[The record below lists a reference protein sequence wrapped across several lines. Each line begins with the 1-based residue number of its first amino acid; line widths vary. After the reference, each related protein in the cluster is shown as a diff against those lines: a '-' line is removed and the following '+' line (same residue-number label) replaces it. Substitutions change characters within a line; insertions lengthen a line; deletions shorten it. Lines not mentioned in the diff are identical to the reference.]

1 MELIDFILHVDDH
14 LLEFIT
20 NYGVWIYAILF
31 LIIFVETGLVVMP
44 FLPGDSLLFAAGAL
58 AASTGA
64 MNPWTLGVLLFI
76 AAVLG
81 DTLNYHIGRYIGPR
95 VFEIE
100 SRFIN
105 KQHLINTQKFF
116 EKHGGKTIIFAR
128 FIPFAR
134 TFAPFV
140 AGAGKM
146 DYKFFLSY
154 NLIGAFCWIGSFITL
169 GYIFGNVPVVKDNFT
184 HLIFGIIIISVLPG
198 IIGFIR
204 AKWPPLSGFSAG
216 SLVLLSNGRWPVP
229 PRQARLQSSNPRCC
243 CAASRRTRRSGRL
256 RYSRFNARCR

>member
-1 MELIDFILHVDDH
+1 MELLDFILHVDAH

-20 NYGVWIYAILF
+20 DYGVWIYAILF

-64 MNPWTLGVLLFI
+64 MNPYILVILLFT

-81 DTLNYHIGRYIGPR
+81 DTLNYHIGKFIGPR

-105 KQHLINTQKFF
+105 KKHLTYTQKFF

-128 FIPFAR
+128 FVPFAR

-140 AGAGKM
+140 AGAGHM
-146 DYKFFLSY
+146 NYKYFLSF
-154 NLIGAFCWIGSFITL
+154 NVIGAICWVGSFVIL
-169 GYIFGNVPVVKDNFT
+169 GYLFGNMPIVKDNFT

-204 AKWPPLSGFSAG
+204 QKLKKAP
-216 SLVLLSNGRWPVP
+216 
-229 PRQARLQSSNPRCC
+229 
-243 CAASRRTRRSGRL
+243 
-256 RYSRFNARCR
+256 

>member
-1 MELIDFILHVDDH
+1 MELLDFILHVDAH

-20 NYGVWIYAILF
+20 DYGVWIYAILF

-64 MNPWTLGVLLFI
+64 MNPYILVILLFT

-81 DTLNYHIGRYIGPR
+81 DTLNYHIGKFIGPR

-105 KQHLINTQKFF
+105 KKHLTYTQKFF

-140 AGAGKM
+140 AGAGHM
-146 DYKFFLSY
+146 NYKYFLSF
-154 NLIGAFCWIGSFITL
+154 NVIGAICWVGSFVIL
-169 GYIFGNVPVVKDNFT
+169 GYLFGNMPIVKDNFT

-204 AKWPPLSGFSAG
+204 QKLKKTA
-216 SLVLLSNGRWPVP
+216 
-229 PRQARLQSSNPRCC
+229 
-243 CAASRRTRRSGRL
+243 
-256 RYSRFNARCR
+256 

>member
-1 MELIDFILHVDDH
+1 MELIDFILHVDEH

-31 LIIFVETGLVVMP
+31 LIIFVETGFVVMP

-64 MNPWTLGVLLFI
+64 MDPWVLIPLLFV

-81 DTLNYHIGRYIGPR
+81 DTLNYHIGKYIGPR
-95 VFEIE
+95 VFEHE

-105 KQHLINTQKFF
+105 KKHLVATQAFF
-116 EKHGGKTIIFAR
+116 QKHGGKTVIFAR

-140 AGAGKM
+140 AGAGSM
-146 DYKFFLSY
+146 NYKFFLTY
-154 NLIGAFCWIGSFITL
+154 NVIGAFFWITSFIIL
-169 GYIFGNVPVVKDNFT
+169 GYLFGNMPIVKDNFT
-184 HLIFGIIIISVLPG
+184 HLIFGIIILSVLPG
-198 IIGFIR
+198 VIGFIKQKFFKSK
-204 AKWPPLSGFSAG
+204 AK
-216 SLVLLSNGRWPVP
+216 
-229 PRQARLQSSNPRCC
+229 
-243 CAASRRTRRSGRL
+243 
-256 RYSRFNARCR
+256 

>member
-1 MELIDFILHVDDH
+1 MDLLSFLLHVDDH
-14 LLEFIT
+14 LLEFIK

-64 MNPWTLGVLLFI
+64 MNPWILIILLFV

-81 DTLNYHIGRYIGPR
+81 DTLNYQIGKYIGPR
-95 VFEIE
+95 VFEID

-105 KQHLINTQKFF
+105 KQHLIKTQQFF

-140 AGAGKM
+140 AGAGSM
-146 DYKFFLSY
+146 NYKFFLSF
-154 NLIGAFCWIGSFITL
+154 NVVGGFLWIASFITL
-169 GYIFGNVPVVKDNFT
+169 GYIFGNVPVIKDNFT
-184 HLIFGIIIISVLPG
+184 YLIFGIIILSVLPPV
-198 IIGFIR
+198 IEFMR
-204 AKWPPLSGFSAG
+204 HKFAK
-216 SLVLLSNGRWPVP
+216 NK
-229 PRQARLQSSNPRCC
+229 SS
-243 CAASRRTRRSGRL
+243 
-256 RYSRFNARCR
+256 

>member
-1 MELIDFILHVDDH
+1 MNLIDFILHVDQH
-14 LLEFIT
+14 LFEFIT
-20 NYGVWIYAILF
+20 NYGYWVYGILF

-64 MNPWTLGVLLFI
+64 MDPVLLVILLFI

-81 DTLNYHIGRYIGPR
+81 DTLNYHIGKYIGPR
-95 VFEIE
+95 VFEID

-105 KQHLINTQKFF
+105 KEHLIKTSQFF

-140 AGAGKM
+140 AGAGSM
-146 DYKFFLSY
+146 NYKYFLTY
-154 NLIGAFCWIGSFITL
+154 NVVGAICWVGSFITL
-169 GYIFGNVPVVKDNFT
+169 GYLFGTHPLVKDNFT
-184 HLIFGIIIISVLPG
+184 HLVFGIIFLSILPG
-198 IIGFIR
+198 LIGFIR
-204 AKWPPLSGFSAG
+204 HKF
-216 SLVLLSNGRWPVP
+216 
-229 PRQARLQSSNPRCC
+229 
-243 CAASRRTRRSGRL
+243 
-256 RYSRFNARCR
+256 FNKEKA

>member
-1 MELIDFILHVDDH
+1 MELLDFILHVDAH

-20 NYGVWIYAILF
+20 DYGVWIYAILF

-64 MNPWTLGVLLFI
+64 MNPYILVILLFT

-81 DTLNYHIGRYIGPR
+81 DTLNYHIGKFIGPR

-105 KQHLINTQKFF
+105 KKHLMYTQKFF

-128 FIPFAR
+128 FVPFAR

-140 AGAGKM
+140 AGAGHM
-146 DYKFFLSY
+146 NYKYFLSF
-154 NLIGAFCWIGSFITL
+154 NIIGAICWVGSFVIL
-169 GYIFGNVPVVKDNFT
+169 GYLFGNMPIVKDNFT

-204 AKWPPLSGFSAG
+204 QKLKKAH
-216 SLVLLSNGRWPVP
+216 
-229 PRQARLQSSNPRCC
+229 
-243 CAASRRTRRSGRL
+243 
-256 RYSRFNARCR
+256 

>member
-20 NYGVWIYAILF
+20 QYGVWIYAILF

-58 AASTGA
+58 AASTGV
-64 MNPWTLGVLLFI
+64 MDPWILIPLLFL

-105 KQHLINTQKFF
+105 KKHLIATQQFF
-116 EKHGGKTIIFAR
+116 AKHGGKTIIFAR
-128 FIPFAR
+128 FVPFAR

-146 DYKFFLSY
+146 NYKYFLSY
-154 NLIGAFCWIGSFITL
+154 NVIGAFLWITSFVIL
-169 GYIFGNVPVVKDNFT
+169 GYMFGNMPIVKDNFT

-204 AKWPPLSGFSAG
+204 QKLKKTPA
-216 SLVLLSNGRWPVP
+216 
-229 PRQARLQSSNPRCC
+229 
-243 CAASRRTRRSGRL
+243 T
-256 RYSRFNARCR
+256 

>member
-1 MELIDFILHVDDH
+1 MDLIDFILHVDEH
-14 LLEFIT
+14 LFEFIK
-20 NYGVWIYAILF
+20 NYGVWVYGILF

-64 MNPWTLGVLLFI
+64 MDPVVLIILLFI

-81 DTLNYHIGRYIGPR
+81 DTLNYHIGKYIGPR

-105 KQHLINTQKFF
+105 KEHLVKTSQFF
-116 EKHGGKTIIFAR
+116 DKHGGKTIIFAR

-140 AGAGKM
+140 AGAGSM
-146 DYKFFLSY
+146 NYKFFLTY
-154 NLIGAFCWIGSFITL
+154 QLIGMI
-169 GYIFGNVPVVKDNFT
+169 
-184 HLIFGIIIISVLPG
+184 
-198 IIGFIR
+198 
-204 AKWPPLSGFSAG
+204 
-216 SLVLLSNGRWPVP
+216 
-229 PRQARLQSSNPRCC
+229 
-243 CAASRRTRRSGRL
+243 
-256 RYSRFNARCR
+256 

>member
-1 MELIDFILHVDDH
+1 MDLIDFILHVDEH
-14 LLEFIT
+14 LFEFVT
-20 NYGVWIYAILF
+20 NYGYWIYGILF

-58 AASTGA
+58 SASTGA
-64 MNPWTLGVLLFI
+64 MNPWILGILLFI

-81 DTLNYHIGRYIGPR
+81 DTLNYHIGKYIGPR

-105 KQHLINTQKFF
+105 KKHLVYTQNFF
-116 EKHGGKTIIFAR
+116 QKHGGKTIIFAR

-140 AGAGKM
+140 AGAGQM
-146 DYKFFLSY
+146 NYKFFLTY
-154 NLIGAFCWIGSFITL
+154 NVIGAAAWISSFVAL
-169 GYIFGNVPVVKDNFT
+169 GYIFGNIPIVKDNFT

-204 AKWPPLSGFSAG
+204 HKFF
-216 SLVLLSNGRWPVP
+216 NKK
-229 PRQARLQSSNPRCC
+229 QA
-243 CAASRRTRRSGRL
+243 
-256 RYSRFNARCR
+256 

>member
-20 NYGVWIYAILF
+20 NYGVWIYGILF

-64 MNPWTLGVLLFI
+64 MDPWLLGLLLFI

-81 DTLNYHIGRYIGPR
+81 DTLNYHIGKYIGPR

-105 KQHLINTQKFF
+105 KNHLINTQKFF
-116 EKHGGKTIIFAR
+116 DKHGGKTIIFAR
-128 FIPFAR
+128 FVPFAR

-140 AGAGKM
+140 AGASSM
-146 DYKFFLSY
+146 NYKYFLTY
-154 NLIGAFCWIGSFITL
+154 NVIGAICWVGSFITL
-169 GYIFGNVPVVKDNFT
+169 GYLFGNMPIAKDNFT
-184 HLIFGIIIISVLPG
+184 YLIFGIIILSVLPG
-198 IIGFIR
+198 VIGFIR
-204 AKWPPLSGFSAG
+204 HKFFPKKDL
-216 SLVLLSNGRWPVP
+216 
-229 PRQARLQSSNPRCC
+229 
-243 CAASRRTRRSGRL
+243 
-256 RYSRFNARCR
+256 NA

>member
-1 MELIDFILHVDDH
+1 MELLDFILHVDAH
-14 LLEFIT
+14 LLEFIS

-64 MNPWTLGVLLFI
+64 MDPVILVVLLFS

-81 DTLNYHIGRYIGPR
+81 DTLNYHIGKFIGPR

-105 KQHLINTQKFF
+105 KQHLTYTQKFF

-140 AGAGKM
+140 AGAGSM
-146 DYKFFLSY
+146 NYKYFLSF
-154 NLIGAFCWIGSFITL
+154 NAIGAICWVGSFITL
-169 GYIFGNVPVVKDNFT
+169 GYLFGNMPIVKDNFT

-204 AKWPPLSGFSAG
+204 QKLKKAP
-216 SLVLLSNGRWPVP
+216 
-229 PRQARLQSSNPRCC
+229 
-243 CAASRRTRRSGRL
+243 
-256 RYSRFNARCR
+256 

>member
-1 MELIDFILHVDDH
+1 MELLDFILHVDEH
-14 LLEFIT
+14 LLEFIN

-64 MNPWTLGVLLFI
+64 MDPWVLMGLLFI
-76 AAVLG
+76 DAVLG
-81 DTLNYHIGRYIGPR
+81 DTLNYHIGKFIGPR
-95 VFEIE
+95 VFEVE

-105 KQHLINTQKFF
+105 KQHLAYTQKFF

-128 FIPFAR
+128 FVPFAR

-140 AGAGKM
+140 AGAGSM
-146 DYKFFLSY
+146 NYKYFLSY
-154 NLIGAFCWIGSFITL
+154 NVIGAFCWISSFITL
-169 GYIFGNVPVVKDNFT
+169 GYLFGNMPIVKDNFT

-204 AKWPPLSGFSAG
+204 QKMKK
-216 SLVLLSNGRWPVP
+216 N
-229 PRQARLQSSNPRCC
+229 N
-243 CAASRRTRRSGRL
+243 
-256 RYSRFNARCR
+256 